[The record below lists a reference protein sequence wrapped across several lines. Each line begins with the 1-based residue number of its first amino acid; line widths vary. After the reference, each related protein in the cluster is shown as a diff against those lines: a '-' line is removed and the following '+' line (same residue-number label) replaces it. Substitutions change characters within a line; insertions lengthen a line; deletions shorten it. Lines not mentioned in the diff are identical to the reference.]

1 MTWLSPEEFLLG
13 ELPETALLPVS
24 GIMEPS
30 LARRW
35 CCRVMDSSG
44 EALRGIGCPRSLN
57 MCRSCGL
64 LVFDSLPAIVS
75 GAMPILVI
83 QVGAMQHGVEGMPQQ
98 AWMRLW
104 LSGC

>member
-1 MTWLSPEEFLLG
+1 MSWLSPEEFLLG

-24 GIMEPS
+24 GLMEAS

-35 CCRVMDSSG
+35 CRRVTDPSG

-57 MCRSCGL
+57 ACRSCGL
-64 LVFDSLPAIVS
+64 LLFDSLPAIVT

-83 QVGAMQHGVEGMPQQ
+83 RVETMQHGV
-98 AWMRLW
+98 
-104 LSGC
+104 